1 MTTVPPSQVVLQKEA
16 AKQLACLA
24 SALMAVGVLLGAF
37 GAHGL
42 KSFATPYQLDIWQ
55 TATLYLFIH
64 TIALF
69 VVAAAC
75 HVGYA
80 HKKHAAPFLIGITL
94 FCCSLYAMALGAP
107 RMLGALTPIG
117 GLCFVIGWLSLA
129 WRFKLR

>member
-1 MTTVPPSQVVLQKEA
+1 MTTSALLQDN

-24 SALMAVGVLLGAF
+24 SALMAIGVLLGAF

-42 KSFATPYQLDIWQ
+42 KSFASAYQLDIWQ

-64 TIALF
+64 TFALF

-80 HKKHAAPFLIGITL
+80 TKKHAALFLFGIVL
-94 FCCSLYAMALGAP
+94 FCGSLYAMALGAP
-107 RMLGALTPIG
+107 RILGILTPMG
-117 GLCFVIGWLSLA
+117 GLCFVGGWIRLA
-129 WRFKLR
+129 VQFNRARANQ